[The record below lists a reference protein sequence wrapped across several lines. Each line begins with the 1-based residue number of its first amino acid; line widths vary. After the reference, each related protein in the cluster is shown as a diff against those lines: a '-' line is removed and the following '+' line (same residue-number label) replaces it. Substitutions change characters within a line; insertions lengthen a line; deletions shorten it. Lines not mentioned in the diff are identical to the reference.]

1 LSHPPNTPAGCH
13 PAETPLAQELAQIFS
28 GFSLAESMARLHQ
41 AGVPCA
47 DANSGDSHIFLD
59 DPHAAANDMVTTHQH
74 PKVGQLRIARNYI
87 RFGHTNVVQG
97 IPTPLLGEHNREL
110 LQELGFSETAIAELY
125 SKGVV
130 KTEEL

>member
-1 LSHPPNTPAGCH
+1 
-13 PAETPLAQELAQIFS
+13 
-28 GFSLAESMARLHQ
+28 
-41 AGVPCA
+41 
-47 DANSGDSHIFLD
+47 
-59 DPHAAANDMVTTHQH
+59 MVTTHQH